1 MVMKVPCQAY
11 AHTPLSKVLP
21 FVQNMLLVQVHLLTD
36 TTFDFNRPNLL
47 VNVEISIN

>member
-21 FVQNMLLVQVHLLTD
+21 FVQVHLLTD